1 MPVPDEVKGQ
11 PLRIEGPRDAAAL
24 DRLEDRLRVV
34 GPRRFPALEAMLA
47 AWLALVLALGVVA
60 DRRGVR
66 AGLRIGALAVLWL
79 PSLMLLTAAIQP
91 PRTAEVAILVAGG
104 LLLGALT
111 DRFLAWPRGPGSAR
125 RCWALS
131 CTSSTSPAA
140 RTSSS
145 GRCWVPTRARARA
158 STGSAM
164 SSRPRCRCWRWP
176 GWRRSCGRAR
186 ARAGPR
192 GRSALTGLALGAAI
206 GAGRLGA
213 DVGGVVTV
221 GAGTAVAVLLM
232 LPGGVSRR
240 AVAVAVLVPV
250 LALAGL
256 AVIDLATGG
265 NGHFTR
271 TVLRAEDSGALWD
284 VVTRRYELAF
294 NSLKRGLMPFA
305 TALALLLVAYGVR
318 HRRRVYAPLR
328 GDPAW
333 TAALWGG
340 LAAAVAGT
348 LSNDSGPVLL
358 LFGVA
363 ALGVATAYVRGDPRL
378 AADEEP
384 PRQDPLQ
391 GAAAR
396 TEPVGAG
403 R

>member
-1 MPVPDEVKGQ
+1 
-11 PLRIEGPRDAAAL
+11 
-24 DRLEDRLRVV
+24 
-34 GPRRFPALEAMLA
+34 
-47 AWLALVLALGVVA
+47 
-60 DRRGVR
+60 
-66 AGLRIGALAVLWL
+66 
-79 PSLMLLTAAIQP
+79 
-91 PRTAEVAILVAGG
+91 
-104 LLLGALT
+104 
-111 DRFLAWPRGPGSAR
+111 
-125 RCWALS
+125 
-131 CTSSTSPAA
+131 
-140 RTSSS
+140 
-145 GRCWVPTRARARA
+145 
-158 STGSAM
+158 
-164 SSRPRCRCWRWP
+164 
-176 GWRRSCGRAR
+176 
-186 ARAGPR
+186 
-192 GRSALTGLALGAAI
+192 
-206 GAGRLGA
+206 
-213 DVGGVVTV
+213 
-221 GAGTAVAVLLM
+221 M

-240 AVAVAVLVPV
+240 AVAVAVVVPV

-305 TALALLLVAYGVR
+305 TGLALLLVAYGVR
-318 HRRRVYAPLR
+318 HRRRIYAPLR

-363 ALGVATAYVRGDPRL
+363 ALGVVTAYVRGDPRL
-378 AADEEP
+378 AGEEEP
-384 PRQDPLQ
+384 PRHETLQ